1 MYAITFYMSAC
12 GRMKSGMLGCGFRS
26 QTASA
31 RSVMPGKSATIWK
44 LGIVVASPVLDQHLR
59 LPHRREDLAV

>member
-1 MYAITFYMSAC
+1 MYAITFSVSAC

-31 RSVMPGKSATIWK
+31 RSVMPGESATIWK
-44 LGIVVASPVLDQHLR
+44 LGGLRISVSPRSTAWHSA
-59 LPHRREDLAV
+59 HTFLA